1 MTGERA
7 RAWKRRPTT
16 LVLSIL
22 TLLAGGFICVAGMY
36 VIITLMSARMTVD
49 LSCSEYQSQKHPV
62 DQVLAVPEP
71 FSC

>member
-7 RAWKRRPTT
+7 RAWKSRPAM

-36 VIITLMSARMTVD
+36 VIITLIVRAYDSGFE
-49 LSCSEYQSQKHPV
+49 L
-62 DQVLAVPEP
+62 
-71 FSC
+71 F